1 MSPILRILLGIG
13 VALVGFLMAWK
24 TVRILEW
31 FGTNEWAERTL
42 GYGGSWTFYKLL
54 GVGLVMLGALIST
67 NVISGILESFAGIF
81 VR

>member
-1 MSPILRILLGIG
+1 MSPVFRIVLGIV

-31 FGTNEWAERTL
+31 FGRNEWAEQTF
-42 GYGGSWTFYKLL
+42 GSGGSWTFYKLL
-54 GVGLVMLGALIST
+54 GVSLVFVGALIST
-67 NVISGILESFAGIF
+67 NVVSDILESFAGIF